1 MKNHKPNLV
10 LMRHGQ
16 SLTNSGKPVH
26 DEHQN
31 ILTAKGIRENLRLA
45 NTFRHVF
52 PDLQFDH
59 AFVSPLPR
67 ALQTHFNFL
76 STIDNQAITTDIQE
90 CFVERHLGFEGFLT
104 IDTMIETYGQDVV
117 NSWELDIHVSP
128 GTDGMGGESLK
139 CVYDRV
145 VDGYNK
151 LILPRLMAGETVLL
165 TAHYYVLKVLQ
176 SHILYGDAT
185 KAPLFDP
192 RNALPVTYQI
202 DF

>member
-1 MKNHKPNLV
+1 MIKPNLV

-16 SLTNSGKPVH
+16 SLTNSGIVVH
-26 DEHQN
+26 NEKQN
-31 ILTAKGIRENLRLA
+31 ILTPKGIQDNLRLA

-76 STIDNQAITTDIQE
+76 STIENRAIDTEVQD
-90 CFVERHLGFEGFLT
+90 CFIERHLGFEGFLT
-104 IDTMIETYGQDVV
+104 IKTMIDRYGQDVV
-117 NSWELDIHVSP
+117 NSWELDVTVKP
-128 GTDGMGGESLK
+128 GTEHGESLQE
-139 CVYDRV
+139 VYDRV
-145 VDGYNK
+145 VAGYK
-151 LILPRLMAGETVLL
+151 ELIEPRLMAGETILL
-165 TAHYYVLKVLQ
+165 TAHFYVLKVLQ
-176 SHILYGDAT
+176 SHLMYGDAT

-192 RNALPVTYQI
+192 RNSLPIPYQI